1 MWSWQYRGWSSN
13 GTSGVETRGSGVDL
27 IFINVAEKAIV
38 PVAVVVAL
46 LVIQTR
52 GTVAKAVKTCCL

>member
-1 MWSWQYRGWSSN
+1 M
-13 GTSGVETRGSGVDL
+13 DL

-52 GTVAKAVKTCCL
+52 GTVAKAGKNMLPLKYDSRNGVGVYTKGGTCW